1 MRLHHFHLVILS
13 DGFDETE
20 SSRSPVVNYLNH
32 VSMSV
37 RRKVFLVLIGDN
49 FVTMD
54 QMMAYSVSA
63 NLVVNRKDIQKL
75 DNVLKRG
82 ISDHEQFYKVL
93 MDTLVEVRKA

>member
-1 MRLHHFHLVILS
+1 
-13 DGFDETE
+13 
-20 SSRSPVVNYLNH
+20 
-32 VSMSV
+32 
-37 RRKVFLVLIGDN
+37 
-49 FVTMD
+49 MD